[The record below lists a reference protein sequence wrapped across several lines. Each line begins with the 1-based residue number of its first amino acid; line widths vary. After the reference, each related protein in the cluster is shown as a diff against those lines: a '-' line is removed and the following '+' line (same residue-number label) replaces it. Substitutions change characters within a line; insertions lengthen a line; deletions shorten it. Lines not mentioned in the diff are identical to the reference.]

1 MDIPRSAD
9 IAKKKKTRRIL
20 MTAGGLIVLLAITL
34 GLSRLKPA
42 APSVERE
49 TVWIDTVKRGPMLR
63 QVRGT
68 GTLVPEEFQ
77 WLPATTQGRVEKIFM
92 RPGKQ
97 VEADTIIMRL
107 SNQELVQE
115 AKDAELRV
123 RAAEAE
129 LINQKAKLET
139 LRMDQEAAAAKVKA
153 EYLEAQLRAEA
164 DQELARDGLVADITL
179 KVSKAKAEEL
189 ATRYEIEKKRL
200 TVNAESMEAQLKAEA
215 ARVDQVRALYQLKQ
229 QQVEQLEI
237 KAGSKGVLQQLLVE
251 VGQRVLAG
259 AALAKVAQPEHLKA
273 ELRIA
278 ETQAKDI
285 LIGQVA
291 SIDTR
296 NGLIAGTVSR
306 IDPAVQN
313 GTVTVDVSLEGTLPK
328 GARPDLTVDGTI
340 ELERLTDVLYV
351 GRPASGQ
358 EHTKIGLF
366 KLSSDGKTASR
377 TTVQL
382 GRSSV
387 NTIEIK
393 EGLQAGDQVVL
404 SDMAAWDSFDSIRLN

>member
-20 MTAGGLIVLLAITL
+20 MTAGGLVILLAITL

-68 GTLVPEEFQ
+68 GTLVPEEYQ
-77 WLPATTQGRVEKIFM
+77 WIPATTQARVEQIFM

-107 SNQELVQE
+107 SNQELEQE
-115 AKDAELRV
+115 SKDAELRV

-129 LINQKAKLET
+129 LVNQKAKLET

-164 DQELARDGLVADITL
+164 DQELSRDGLVADITL

-189 ATRYEIEKKRL
+189 ATRWEIEKKRL
-200 TVNAESMEAQLKAEA
+200 AVNEESMEAQLKAEA
-215 ARVDQVRALYQLKQ
+215 ARVDQVRALYQLKR
-229 QQVEQLEI
+229 QQVEQLQV

-285 LIGQVA
+285 LIGQIA

-296 NGLIAGTVSR
+296 NGLIAGTVTR

-366 KLSSDGKTASR
+366 KLSADGKTASR

>member
-1 MDIPRSAD
+1 MDIPRSSD
-9 IAKKKKTRRIL
+9 IAKKKKRRRIL
-20 MTAGGLIVLLAITL
+20 FTAGGLILLLGITL

-49 TVWIDTVKRGPMLR
+49 TVWIDTVKRGSMLR

-68 GTLVPEEFQ
+68 GTLVPEQFQ
-77 WLPATTQGRVEKIFM
+77 WIPATSQGRVDEIYM

-97 VEADTIIMRL
+97 VEPDTVIMRL
-107 SNQELVQE
+107 SNQELEQE
-115 AKDAELRV
+115 TQDAELKV

-129 LINQKAKLET
+129 FINQKAKLEV
-139 LRMDQEAAAAKVKA
+139 LKMDQEAAAAKVKA

-164 DQELARDGLVADITL
+164 DEALSLDGLVADITL
-179 KVSKAKAEEL
+179 KVSKAKAEES
-189 ATRYEIEKKRL
+189 ATRWEIEKRRL
-200 TVNAESMEAQLKAEA
+200 AVNAESMEAQIKAQA
-215 ARVDQVRALYQLKQ
+215 AGVDQVRALYQLKKKQ
-229 QQVEQLEI
+229 LEQLQV

-259 AALAKVAQPEHLKA
+259 ATLAKVAQPEHLKA

-296 NGLIAGTVSR
+296 NGLIDGEVSR

-313 GTVTVDVSLEGTLPK
+313 GTVTVDVSLKGQLPK

-340 ELERLTDVLYV
+340 ELERLTNVLYV

-358 EHTKIGLF
+358 EHTKVGLF
-366 KLSSDGKTASR
+366 RIKTDGKTAER

-387 NTIEIK
+387 NTIEILGGLK
-393 EGLQAGDQVVL
+393 EGDQVVL
-404 SDMAAWDSFDSIRLN
+404 SDMAAWDSFDTIRLN